1 METELLKIM
10 DYKRNQIGI
19 ATRKEVHRL
28 GYWHDAFHCWF
39 VSEENE
45 KNYIYLQ
52 HRSNSK
58 KDYPNLLDITAAG
71 HILSTETIEEGV
83 REIKEEL
90 GINVSFQELVPL
102 GEVEY
107 SVTKPN
113 FIDNEIAHIFLF
125 ENHKS
130 FEEFSLDKDEVA
142 GLYKAELNHFS
153 EMVLGNRK
161 EMFVEGFEINE
172 LGEKYFINKVVN
184 INDFVPHQLSYYQ
197 FVIQKINERLISNVN
212 LD

>member
-10 DYKRNQIGI
+10 DHKRNQIGI
-19 ATRKEVHRL
+19 ANRKEVHRL

-39 VSEENE
+39 ITKENK

-52 HRSNSK
+52 RRSNSK
-58 KDYPNLLDITAAG
+58 KDYPDLLDITAAG
-71 HILSTETIEEGV
+71 HILATETIEEGV

-90 GINVSFQELVPL
+90 GINVSFQELISL

-107 SVTKPN
+107 SVTNPN

-130 FEEFSLDKDEVA
+130 FEEFSLDIDEVA
-142 GLYKAELNHFS
+142 GLYKAEFNHFS
-153 EMVLGNRK
+153 EMFFWNR
-161 EMFVEGFEINE
+161 EELFVEGFEINE
-172 LGEKYFINKVVN
+172 LGEKYFINKVVK